1 MAQTIKLQ
9 QPDGIAKGATATLQ
23 IPRIGYFNRFDIAI
37 TGSTSQS
44 GTAVPLPEGDFATHV
59 TAVRMLLNGNTIQ
72 EWTGSLLRKMN
83 RYFDYQGQQ
92 GVMPFFFGRPWNL
105 TTNGQNASRLAGH
118 LAAHMTLEVDFK
130 GTADY
135 YPATMDV
142 FALVDQPVVPAP
154 GEVVALANNLGY
166 RRFQRQARSWSAG
179 ASVEEISSFSNNGQ
193 SLHALVFEGIT
204 GNAASLAAVDAIDTV
219 EVIAN
224 NAVFHESNA
233 ITRAMIR
240 KIGRR
245 TNQTGVNVIE
255 FADKQL
261 WGEHYRMDR
270 LDFRIR
276 VNWKNDTPPGPYN
289 LYLDTTEI
297 DEFRELL
304 AA

>member
-9 QPDGIAKGATATLQ
+9 QADGIARGATATLQ
-23 IPRIGYFNRFDIAI
+23 IPLIGYFNRFDIAI
-37 TGSTSQS
+37 TGSTTQG
-44 GTAVPLPEGDFATHV
+44 GTPIPLTRATFASRV

-72 EWTGSLLRKMN
+72 EWTGSLLDKMN
-83 RYFDYQGQQ
+83 TYFDYQGQD

-130 GTADY
+130 GTSTY

-142 FALVDQPVVPAP
+142 FALVDQPVLPAA
-154 GEVVALANNLGY
+154 GEAVALANNLGY

-179 ASVEEISSFSNNGQ
+179 NSVEEISSFSNNGQ
-193 SLHALVFEGIT
+193 SLHALVFEGIA
-204 GNAASLAAVDAIDTV
+204 GNAASIAAVDAIDVV

-224 NAVFHESNA
+224 NAVFHESTI
-233 ITRAMIR
+233 ITRQMIQ
-240 KIGRR
+240 KMLRR
-245 TNQTGVNVIE
+245 NEQSGVTVIE

-270 LDFRIR
+270 LDFRVR
-276 VNWKNDTPPGPYN
+276 VNWKSSTPPGPYN